1 MYTLTVICSIV
12 YRSPPSA
19 PQDAT
24 TATTNRMHS
33 NKISASAAYMDIP
46 VDGARATTKATNGPR
61 CLNQLTFTVYLADR
75 HTSSVVMEIEQNSN
89 RRDQN
94 P

>member
-1 MYTLTVICSIV
+1 
-12 YRSPPSA
+12 
-19 PQDAT
+19 
-24 TATTNRMHS
+24 MHS
-33 NKISASAAYMDIP
+33 DKISASAAYMDIP
-46 VDGARATTKATNGPR
+46 VDGARATTEATNGPR
-61 CLNQLTFTVYLADR
+61 CLIQLTFAVYLADR

>member
-1 MYTLTVICSIV
+1 
-12 YRSPPSA
+12 
-19 PQDAT
+19 
-24 TATTNRMHS
+24 
-33 NKISASAAYMDIP
+33 MDIP